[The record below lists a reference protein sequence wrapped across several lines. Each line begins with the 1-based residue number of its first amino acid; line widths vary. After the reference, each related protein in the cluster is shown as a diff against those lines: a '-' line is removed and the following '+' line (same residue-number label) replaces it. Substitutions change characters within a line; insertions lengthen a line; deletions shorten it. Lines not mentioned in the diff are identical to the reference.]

1 MTVFVFSDSNYLQ
14 YIAWA
19 GHEICSLQS
28 WRFMPSAF
36 SSGVVRATN
45 VSLKQERMYC
55 RYAWAVNCS
64 RDDENKRI
72 SRNTFTC
79 IFLASHTSLISVLFI
94 RCYFCRKKKGAKPE
108 KISTIPPLR
117 KVNKC
122 VAKCHLLGW
131 PHVIYDPKWPLSDN
145 LIAEVADTS
154 FHFADSRSCIH
165 EFPMITTR

>member
-1 MTVFVFSDSNYLQ
+1 MTFHAVGIFIRRCARNK
-14 YIAWA
+14 
-19 GHEICSLQS
+19 C
-28 WRFMPSAF
+28 
-36 SSGVVRATN
+36 

-94 RCYFCRKKKGAKPE
+94 RCYFCRKKKRAKPE

-165 EFPMITTR
+165 EFPPHGKIPLVMNPKTQK